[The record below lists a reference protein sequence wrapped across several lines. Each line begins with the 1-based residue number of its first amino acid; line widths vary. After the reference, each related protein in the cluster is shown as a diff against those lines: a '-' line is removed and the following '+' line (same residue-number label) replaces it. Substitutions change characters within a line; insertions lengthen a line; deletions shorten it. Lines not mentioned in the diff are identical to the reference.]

1 MSNVLLTTPS
11 SPSTNNK
18 AIVIPTDDLFVLAIL
33 NSRMMWWIINRVF
46 QRMKDEGLSVDVQF
60 LKCLPVP
67 TVSERLRE
75 SIEDI
80 TREFIAAATA
90 GVTKRDE
97 ILLLETEL
105 NELVEEAFSLTDEE
119 KRVLVNSLPLR
130 DPIASIPDRA
140 E

>member
-1 MSNVLLTTPS
+1 
-11 SPSTNNK
+11 
-18 AIVIPTDDLFVLAIL
+18 
-33 NSRMMWWIINRVF
+33 MMWWIINRVF